1 MAKHFLVD
9 LVKEG
14 CWRRC
19 KEQQTNQDALPSG
32 DRPHAIP
39 QTDIAKKICIASA
52 AGFIRVGCPG
62 EYRDSSES
70 DDWSVGLRFVHV
82 EESYIPELLD
92 ELDDMVEN
100 FVSSAKD

>member
-1 MAKHFLVD
+1 MAKHFTIETVY
-9 LVKEG
+9 EG

-39 QTDIAKKICIASA
+39 QTDIAKKICISAA
-52 AGFIRVGCPG
+52 AGFISVGCPG

-70 DDWSVGLRFVHV
+70 DDWSVGLRFVRV
-82 EESYIPELLD
+82 EDSYIPKLLD
-92 ELDDMVEN
+92 DLDDMVED
-100 FVSSAKD
+100 FVRSARD